1 MRQLKQSGA
10 QKSEWEPYVK
20 ALLEMKKSLEQMKL
34 ETNPI
39 SIECLEEEISKQVIV
54 SNFGLFINMH
64 STFK

>member
-1 MRQLKQSGA
+1 VRQLKQSGA

-20 ALLEMKKSLEQMKL
+20 ALLEMKKRLEQMKL

-39 SIECLEEEISKQVIV
+39 SIECLEEEISKQVIA